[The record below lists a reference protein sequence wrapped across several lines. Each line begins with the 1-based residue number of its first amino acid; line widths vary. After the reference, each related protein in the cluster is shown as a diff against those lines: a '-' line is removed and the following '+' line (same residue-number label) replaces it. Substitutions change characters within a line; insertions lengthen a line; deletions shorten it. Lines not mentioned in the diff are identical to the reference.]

1 MTMRLALVVLAAL
14 SLAGCNPNKDTGYVE
29 IKAVSAFA
37 PPPDLYLDEVKLDP
51 LRNNA
56 AVIRKAAGA
65 AKLQWFKSDVFYPLC
80 SFDVRKNRVVTLTLS
95 AADRKLKCEVQS

>member
-1 MTMRLALVVLAAL
+1 MRFALAGLAAL
-14 SLAGCNPNKDTGYVE
+14 ALAGCNPNKDTGYVE

-37 PPPDLYLDEVKLDP
+37 PPPELYLDEVKLEP

-65 AKLQWFKSDVFYPLC
+65 AKLQWFKADVFYPLC
-80 SFDVRKNRVVTLTLS
+80 SFDVRKNRIVTLTLS
-95 AADRKLKCEVQS
+95 AVDRKLRCEVQS